1 VKNRPILYHG
11 TGATPEISSGQI
23 SAEIA
28 IFFGP
33 RKVWRELYSTPTMKE
48 TKHLSLKC
56 QGLAE
61 EAILERIKE
70 TASRIETRGSGVLL
84 GIGDDAA
91 VSRGRTGYDQILTSD
106 WFLEGSHFLRDKHP
120 ADAVGWKCL
129 ARAVSDVAAMGG
141 VPRCFLL
148 SLALPA
154 THTGTWLDEFLG
166 GLRRAAKRF
175 ACVLAGG
182 DTTRNANI
190 LINVTVLG
198 ETQTGRAILR
208 SGARP
213 GDALFVSGR
222 LGGAELGLRR
232 IRNSKHRPDSQ
243 DPVLRKHLYPEP
255 RLALGRWLAERRLPS
270 AMMDLSDG
278 LSTDLPRLCRA
289 SGVGARIAAGQIPRV
304 PMPKGV
310 RSPGDD
316 PLEMGFDGGDDY
328 ELLFTVPRRKSKHL
342 PRQVHGLPI
351 TAIGEIT
358 EEQALLLIRETGRAG
373 PLPNLGW
380 DPFRKHR

>member
-1 VKNRPILYHG
+1 
-11 TGATPEISSGQI
+11 
-23 SAEIA
+23 
-28 IFFGP
+28 
-33 RKVWRELYSTPTMKE
+33 MKK
-48 TKHLSLKC
+48 TKHLSLKRR
-56 QGLAE
+56 GLG
-61 EAILERIKE
+61 EARVLERIE
-70 TASRIETRGSGVLL
+70 EMALPIEIRSSGVRL

-91 VSRGRTGYDQILTSD
+91 VFRSTPGCEQILTCD

-154 THTGTWLDEFLG
+154 THEGVWLDQFLG

-175 ACVLAGG
+175 ECVIAGG
-182 DTTRNANI
+182 DTTRNENI
-190 LINVTVLG
+190 LIDVTVVG
-198 ETQTGRAILR
+198 EARTGRAILR

-222 LGGAELGLRR
+222 LGEAELGLRL
-232 IRNSKHRPDSQ
+232 IRNSKHRPNSH
-243 DPVLRKHLYPEP
+243 DPVLKKHLYPEP

-278 LSTDLPRLCRA
+278 LSTDLPRLCSL
-289 SGVGARIAAGQIPRV
+289 SGVGARIEAGKIPM
-304 PMPKGV
+304 MPIPKSG
-310 RSPGDD
+310 RSPGNE

-328 ELLFTVPRRKSKHL
+328 ELLFTVPRRKWQHL
-342 PRQVHGLPI
+342 PRSFHGLPI

-358 EEQALLLIRETGRAG
+358 KERALLLIHAGGRAR
-373 PLPNLGW
+373 PLRNLGW
-380 DPFRKHR
+380 DPFRKLL